1 MSNHILVTK
10 KNDLETDDSSIG
22 CSVFSKMSM
31 EGSISS
37 INKQI
42 IFTKKELMTKRYS
55 SYELKTKKILK
66 PNDYLFLSVFTS
78 FFCFLPFGNFVFK
91 KKNKHLISFLKD

>member
-1 MSNHILVTK
+1 MAKNILATK
-10 KNDLETDDSSIG
+10 PNDFETDDSSIG

-37 INKQI
+37 INKQTI
-42 IFTKKELMTKRYS
+42 LTKNELMKQRYS
-55 SYELKTKKILK
+55 SYDLKTKKILK

-78 FFCFLPFGNFVFK
+78 FFCFLPIG
-91 KKNKHLISFLKD
+91 SFFF